1 VISELNKNDNFTS
14 EITIFIKLGNHGISD
29 MSVVRVK
36 IKKNRYNLLSSDE
49 IKTYD
54 HITCDVKVKIVI
66 DFSYLND
73 MDLSVFIQSDHLY

>member
-1 VISELNKNDNFTS
+1 MFIVHAYLSFQVNINGQCVRW
-14 EITIFIKLGNHGISD
+14 IFD

-73 MDLSVFIQSDHLY
+73 MDLSVFIKSNIGNFKG